1 MIEYEEK
8 CCERLWKKKKRSACA
23 AYIRAI
29 QDMYDGA
36 NTGVRTPEGK
46 TKDFPVRRELNKCST
61 VCPCL
66 I

>member
-1 MIEYEEK
+1 MK
-8 CCERLWKKKKRSACA
+8 DFGKKKRSACA

-46 TKDFPVRRELNKCST
+46 TKDFPVRRELHKCST